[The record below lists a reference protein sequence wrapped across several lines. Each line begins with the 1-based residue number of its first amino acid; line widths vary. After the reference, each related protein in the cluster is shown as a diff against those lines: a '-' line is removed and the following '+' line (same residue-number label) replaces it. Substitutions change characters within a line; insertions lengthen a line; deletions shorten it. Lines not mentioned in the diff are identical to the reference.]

1 MKSFFTNLGK
11 LLLCG
16 ATVAM
21 IGCTDLH
28 SDIALTDDL
37 ANANKEQIADLQSTL
52 DQLEATLQKD
62 YALKSELEAV
72 QKELADEKAALEA
85 AIAAGDAAAIAAA
98 REELTAAVAAAK
110 AEVEAAMGQL
120 NDQIGQING
129 ALGQVNTDLEGVY
142 ARLEALEAAE
152 VPEEIAAQLAA
163 LDAYV
168 LAMEEAIIGRLDT
181 VEQALSAVTVLIED
195 EAAAR
200 QLADEELWTSIYGVQ
215 EVITALNNKVD
226 DLAAQETVT
235 AADLEAVYTSIY
247 EAQASISSVY
257 NQLLDLAAK
266 HDQDVEEIYAKI
278 NVVEEA
284 LSALV
289 FTVTDVQGQLAAL
302 EAMQGYIEELFLA
315 DQDMQVYFT
324 QLLNSV
330 NAQIEDLTAAQEEV
344 YAFCYQLQE
353 QYTQLYNALSNA
365 DEELRAEMESLIS
378 ETKNELGQ
386 AVTFLTNLIND
397 YAGQIDNLAAR
408 VQSLVFIPEYSDGKA
423 TIEWGLL
430 IDNDSAVNFI
440 LENIVTRNN
449 LVLFRD
455 VVVDFLKE
463 VKNAA
468 IELGRPV
475 VDYADKTID
484 NFISDL
490 VNTEAMANA
499 LKTMLSGIE
508 DIVAKE
514 VAELYNEKFA
524 EFGEEIAIPEGVPTV
539 DELTKSIMDELYQS
553 IDLSKLDIKKILKTI
568 ITKVTDKAYDLVS
581 IDGIIAELKSID
593 IYEAIDILTSA
604 EFEELLSELLQTF
617 KSFEEKA
624 LSNTALLKKESVI
637 RYKVMG
643 QNATA
648 LAAAIAAN
656 PSVLSYDVEAVDVRA
671 AAPGL
676 EITKVVAKGDEIHV
690 SVVPQ
695 NFHYRFYLT
704 YILEDSFIYGAAES
718 FFDKYGKTGLIS
730 YSAALVLNDGNNIRS
745 TEYTNFVSAENPEI
759 FTPEVIK
766 NGKVVGHETINAV
779 KGQVDEITLCEGMYM
794 GYLSVPNRVILT
806 KEQLEAK
813 GYLGFTENKT
823 VKTNDKGIAG
833 PCQFNGLTGSVKS
846 WFDYTFTTYWSVNDI
861 VLTTTSSLV
870 WDLPESV
877 AVWAGSYDAND
888 NKPISVSAEDIADW
902 FDGLA
907 VGQRL
912 YFEFEVPTS
921 SVACIHM
928 YNSNKSSAVEL
939 FTTERFYEAGNYYL
953 DLTITPALLE
963 AITKTDEIVFAG
975 SGFVMKSITLYL

>member
-52 DQLEATLQKD
+52 DQLKDKLQAD
-62 YALKSELEAV
+62 YALQSELDAV
-72 QKELADEKAALEA
+72 KAQIADEKAALEA

-98 REELTAAVAAAK
+98 KADLDAAVA
-110 AEVEAAMGQL
+110 
-120 NDQIGQING
+120 
-129 ALGQVNTDLEGVY
+129 QVTTEIAGIY
-142 ARLEALEAAE
+142 ARLEALEAANAT
-152 VPEEIAAQLAA
+152 EEIAAQLAA

-200 QLADEELWTSIYGVQ
+200 QLADEELWTSIYGLQ
-215 EVITALNNKVD
+215 EVLTAVNNKIED
-226 DLAAQETVT
+226 IEAQEYVS
-235 AADLEAVYTSIY
+235 AAELEAVYTSIY

-289 FTVTDVQGQLAAL
+289 FTVTDVQNDLAAQLAAL
-302 EAMQGYIEELFLA
+302 EAIKANIEELYIA
-315 DQDMQVYFT
+315 DEKMQEYYT

-330 NAQIEDLTAAQEEV
+330 NAQIEDLAAAHEEI
-344 YAFCYQLQE
+344 YAAYYQLQE

-365 DEELRAEMESLIS
+365 DAELRAEMESLIS

-386 AVTFLTNLIND
+386 AVTFITNLLND
-397 YAGQIDNLAAR
+397 YTGQIDNLAAR

-430 IDNDSAVNFI
+430 IDNDSAVNF
-440 LENIVTRNN
+440 LLNNVLTAGNIDAAKDLAQTIIS
-449 LVLFRD
+449 
-455 VVVDFLKE
+455 E
-463 VKNAA
+463 VKNVILGYTGNLEQNVNDFLDGIINEPA
-468 IELGRPV
+468 IEAAFKDLFYNLQSMIELTVLEYCYGFEYGWWVDLGGPTPE
-475 VDYADKTID
+475 DLAAQISADILAAFNINNLDLTSIVKSLLGDLKAQGIATAK
-484 NFISDL
+484 DL
-490 VNTEAMANA
+490 VNA
-499 LKTMLSGIE
+499 LKSVSLN
-508 DIVAKE
+508 DIVA
-514 VAELYNEKFA
+514 ALNS
-524 EFGEEIAIPEGVPTV
+524 
-539 DELTKSIMDELYQS
+539 DELH
-553 IDLSKLDIKKILKTI
+553 
-568 ITKVTDKAYDLVS
+568 
-581 IDGIIAELKSID
+581 G
-593 IYEAIDILTSA
+593 
-604 EFEELLSELLQTF
+604 LLSEIFSAVKGLESKVL
-617 KSFEEKA
+617 E
-624 LSNTALLKKESVI
+624 NTALLKKESVI

-676 EITKVVAKGDEIHV
+676 EITKVAAKGDEIHV
-690 SVVPQ
+690 TVVPQ

-704 YILEDSFIYGAAES
+704 YILEDSFLYGAAES
-718 FFDKYGKTGLIS
+718 FFDKMDKTGLIS

-766 NGKVVGHETINAV
+766 NGEVVEHETITGV
-779 KGQVDEITLCEGMYM
+779 KGQLEQFTLCEGMYI

-813 GYLGFTENKT
+813 GYFGFTEKAT
-823 VKTNDKGIAG
+823 VKTNNNGIAG
-833 PCQFNGLTGSVKS
+833 PCQFNGLTGTVKAWS
-846 WFDYTFTTYWSVNDI
+846 DYTFTTYWTVNDI
-861 VLTTTSSLV
+861 LLVTTSDLV
-870 WDLPESV
+870 WTLPESV
-877 AVWAGSYDAND
+877 PVWEGSADAND
-888 NKPISVSAEDIADW
+888 NEPVSVSADDIAAW

-912 YFEFEVPTS
+912 HFEFEVPTS

-928 YNSNKSSAVEL
+928 YNSNEPTAVEF
-939 FTTERFYEAGNYYL
+939 FTTERFYEAGNYFL
-953 DLTITPALLE
+953 DLTITPALLDVLTE
-963 AITKTDEIVFAG
+963 TEEIVFAG

>member
-1 MKSFFTNLGK
+1 MKSIFTNLGK

-21 IGCTDLH
+21 IGCTDL
-28 SDIALTDDL
+28 SDINLVDDK
-37 ANANKEQIADLQSTL
+37 ADANKEQIADLQSTL
-52 DQLEATLQKD
+52 DQLKDKLQAD
-62 YALKSELEAV
+62 YALQSELEAV
-72 QKELADEKAALEA
+72 KAQIADEKAALEA

-98 REELTAAVAAAK
+98 KADLDAAVA
-110 AEVEAAMGQL
+110 
-120 NDQIGQING
+120 
-129 ALGQVNTDLEGVY
+129 QVTTEIAGIY
-142 ARLEALEAAE
+142 TRLEALEAANAT
-152 VPEEIAAQLAA
+152 EEIAAQLAA

-181 VEQALSAVTVLIED
+181 VEQALSAVTVLLED

-200 QLADEELWTSIYGVQ
+200 QLADEELWTSIYGLQ
-215 EVITALNNKVD
+215 EVITAVNNKIED
-226 DLAAQETVT
+226 IEAQEYVS

-266 HDQDVEEIYAKI
+266 HDQDVEEIYGKI

-289 FTVTDVQGQLAAL
+289 FTVSDVQDELAAQLAAL
-302 EAMQGYIEELFLA
+302 EAIQGYIEELYIA
-315 DQDMQVYFT
+315 DQNMQEYYT

-330 NAQIEDLTAAQEEV
+330 NAQIEDLAAAHEEI
-344 YAFCYQLQE
+344 YAAYYQLQE

-365 DEELRAEMESLIS
+365 DAELRAEMESLIS

-386 AVTFLTNLIND
+386 AVTFLTNLLND
-397 YAGQIDNLAAR
+397 YTGQIDNLAAR

-430 IDNDSAVNFI
+430 IDNDSAVNF
-440 LENIVTRNN
+440 LLNNVLTAGNIDAAKDIVKTIIAKVKDVIVGATTN
-449 LVLFRD
+449 LDATVN
-455 VVVDFLKE
+455 DFLDGLVDEAGVE
-463 VKNAA
+463 VAFTELFKGLEEMIFAVTYETVYGMYGWNVDVDAPTAEELAA
-468 IELGRPV
+468 QITADIMGSFNFADLDLTSIVKSLLG
-475 VDYADKTID
+475 DLKAQGIATAK
-484 NFISDL
+484 DL
-490 VNTEAMANA
+490 VNA
-499 LKTMLSGIE
+499 LKSVSLN
-508 DIVAKE
+508 DIVA
-514 VAELYNEKFA
+514 ALNS
-524 EFGEEIAIPEGVPTV
+524 
-539 DELTKSIMDELYQS
+539 DELH
-553 IDLSKLDIKKILKTI
+553 
-568 ITKVTDKAYDLVS
+568 
-581 IDGIIAELKSID
+581 G
-593 IYEAIDILTSA
+593 
-604 EFEELLSELLQTF
+604 LLSEIFSAVKGLESKVL
-617 KSFEEKA
+617 E
-624 LSNTALLKKESVI
+624 NTALLKKESVI

-676 EITKVVAKGDEIHV
+676 EITKVAAKGDEIHV
-690 SVVPQ
+690 TVVPQ

-704 YILEDSFIYGAAES
+704 YILEDSFLYGAAES
-718 FFDKYGKTGLIS
+718 FFDKMDKTGLIS

-766 NGKVVGHETINAV
+766 NGAVVEHETITGV
-779 KGQVDEITLCEGMYM
+779 KGQLEQFTLCEGMYI

-813 GYLGFTENKT
+813 GYFGFTEKAT
-823 VKTNDKGIAG
+823 VKTNNNGIAG
-833 PCQFNGLTGSVKS
+833 PCQFNGLTGTVKAWS
-846 WFDYTFTTYWSVNDI
+846 DYTFTTYWTVNDI
-861 VLTTTSSLV
+861 LLVTTSDLV
-870 WDLPESV
+870 WTLPESV
-877 AVWAGSYDAND
+877 PVWEGSADAND
-888 NKPISVSAEDIADW
+888 NEPVSVSADDIAAW

-912 YFEFEVPTS
+912 HFEFEVPTS

-928 YNSNKSSAVEL
+928 YNSNEPTAVEF
-939 FTTERFYEAGNYYL
+939 FTTEQYYKAGNYYL
-953 DLTITPALLE
+953 DLTITPALLDVLTE
-963 AITKTDEIVFAG
+963 TEEIVFAG

>member
-235 AADLEAVYTSIY
+235 AADLEAVYTTIY
-247 EAQASISSVY
+247 EVQNSISSVY

-330 NAQIEDLTAAQEEV
+330 NTQIEDLTTAQEEV
-344 YAFCYQLQE
+344 YAFYYQLQE

-468 IELGRPV
+468 IEYGRPV
-475 VDYADKTID
+475 VDYADQTID

-508 DIVAKE
+508 KIVAKE
-514 VAELYNEKFA
+514 VADLYNEKFP
-524 EFGEEIAIPEGVPTV
+524 ELGKEIPEGVPTV
-539 DELTKSIMDELYQS
+539 EELTKSIMNELYQS

-656 PSVLSYDVEAVDVRA
+656 PSVLSYDVETVDVRA

-766 NGKVVGHETINAV
+766 DGKVVGHETINAV

-877 AVWAGSYDAND
+877 AVWAGKKDD
-888 NKPISVSAEDIADW
+888 NVKISLAAEDIAPW
-902 FDGLA
+902 YDGLA
-907 VGQRL
+907 VGQTIRIE
-912 YFEFEVPTS
+912 YTAFEGAVCFHVYDGDITYKILEEN
-921 SVACIHM
+921 
-928 YNSNKSSAVEL
+928 YKLQGQSAKQFVEIPV
-939 FTTERFYEAGNYYL
+939 TA
-953 DLTITPALLE
+953 ALLDILKE
-963 AITKTDEIVFAG
+963 ESILIGG
-975 SGFVMKSITLYL
+975 SNIEVTNVTLYL

>member
-21 IGCTDLH
+21 IGCTDL
-28 SDIALTDDL
+28 SDITLVGDQ

-62 YALKSELEAV
+62 YALQSELEAV

-85 AIAAGDAAAIAAA
+85 AIAAGDEAAIAAA

-110 AEVEAAMGQL
+110 AEVEAAMGQF
-120 NDQIGQING
+120 NDQFGQING

-200 QLADEELWTSIYGVQ
+200 QLADDELWTSIYGLQ
-215 EVITALNNKVD
+215 EVLSAVNNKIED
-226 DLAAQETVT
+226 IEAQEYVS

-289 FTVTDVQGQLAAL
+289 FTVSDVQDELAAQLAAF
-302 EAMQGYIEELFLA
+302 EAYKLSVEEAIAFAKEEMQEYLTQMLNLTN
-315 DQDMQVYFT
+315 DQIAEIV
-324 QLLNSV
+324 S
-330 NAQIEDLTAAQEEV
+330 
-344 YAFCYQLQE
+344 LQE
-353 QYTQLYNALSNA
+353 ALVGRI
-365 DEELRAEMESLIS
+365 DTIEKTI
-378 ETKNELGQ
+378 
-386 AVTFLTNLIND
+386 TNLINLNND
-397 YAGQIDNLAAR
+397 QYDEVLSLIIETKEELTLVVNNILNYLSDMQGQIDDLAAR
-408 VQSLVFIPEYSDGKA
+408 VQSLVFIPEYTDGKA

-430 IDNDSAVNFI
+430 IDNDSLLGI
-440 LENIVTRNN
+440 LDGKVITWENYNVIKEN
-449 LVLFRD
+449 LMPFYNDFKALLIRELEGLYGAALKDVEIAKLLTLVDQFGSVGSTLDSAFAGLVDGINTLIKAYIDQSLGEDADPEVVKAEIMDSLSSILKFGSFSSEDIKPIIKSVLKT
-455 VVVDFLKE
+455 VYNYCKAKGVDTVYDLLEGLK
-463 VKNAA
+463 N
-468 IELGRPV
+468 G
-475 VDYADKTID
+475 TID
-484 NFISDL
+484 VTS
-490 VNTEAMANA
+490 
-499 LKTMLSGIE
+499 
-508 DIVAKE
+508 IVDSLHLNEIREIVYHIYSLAKE
-514 VAELYNEKFA
+514 LEPLFLEK
-524 EFGEEIAIPEGVPTV
+524 
-539 DELTKSIMDELYQS
+539 
-553 IDLSKLDIKKILKTI
+553 
-568 ITKVTDKAYDLVS
+568 
-581 IDGIIAELKSID
+581 
-593 IYEAIDILTSA
+593 
-604 EFEELLSELLQTF
+604 
-617 KSFEEKA
+617 
-624 LSNTALLKKESVI
+624 TALLKKESVI

-704 YILEDSFIYGAAES
+704 YILEDSFLYGAAES
-718 FFDKYGKTGLIS
+718 FFDKMDKTGLIS
-730 YSAALVLNDGNNIRS
+730 YSAALVLNDGKNIRS

-766 NGKVVGHETINAV
+766 NGAVEEHETITAV

-813 GYLGFTENKT
+813 GYLGFTETKT
-823 VKTNDKGIAG
+823 VNTNDKGIAG
-833 PCQFNGLTGSVKS
+833 PCQFNGLTGTVKS
-846 WFDYTFTTYWSVNDI
+846 WFDYTFTTYWAVNDI
-861 VLTTTSSLV
+861 VLAVNSDLV
-870 WDLPESV
+870 WELPESV
-877 AVWAGSYDAND
+877 LVWEGKQDDHLS
-888 NKPISVSAEDIADW
+888 ISLAAEDIAPW

-907 VGQRL
+907 EGQTLRIE
-912 YFEFEVPTS
+912 YTAFEGAVCFHVYDGDITYKILEQNYKLQGQSAKQYVEIPVTADLLNILTEESILIGGSSIEVTN
-921 SVACIHM
+921 V
-928 YNSNKSSAVEL
+928 
-939 FTTERFYEAGNYYL
+939 
-953 DLTITPALLE
+953 
-963 AITKTDEIVFAG
+963 
-975 SGFVMKSITLYL
+975 TLYL

>member
-52 DQLEATLQKD
+52 DQLKDKLQAD
-62 YALKSELEAV
+62 YALQSELKAV
-72 QKELADEKAALEA
+72 KDQIADEKAALEA
-85 AIAAGDAAAIAAA
+85 AIAAGDADAIAAA
-98 REELTAAVAAAK
+98 KADLDAAVA
-110 AEVEAAMGQL
+110 
-120 NDQIGQING
+120 
-129 ALGQVNTDLEGVY
+129 QVTTEIAGIY
-142 ARLEALEAAE
+142 ARLEALEAANAT
-152 VPEEIAAQLAA
+152 EEIAAQLAA

-200 QLADEELWTSIYGVQ
+200 QLADEELWTSIYGLQ
-215 EVITALNNKVD
+215 EVLTAVNNKIED
-226 DLAAQETVT
+226 IQAQEYVS
-235 AADLEAVYTSIY
+235 AAELEAVYTSIY

-289 FTVTDVQGQLAAL
+289 FTVTDVQNDLAAQLAAL
-302 EAMQGYIEELFLA
+302 EAIKANIEELYIA
-315 DQDMQVYFT
+315 DEKMQEYYT

-330 NAQIEDLTAAQEEV
+330 NAQIEDLAAAHEEI
-344 YAFCYQLQE
+344 YAAYYQLQE

-365 DEELRAEMESLIS
+365 DAELRAEMESLIS

-386 AVTFLTNLIND
+386 AVTFITNLLND
-397 YAGQIDNLAAR
+397 YTGQIDNLAAR

-430 IDNDSAVNFI
+430 IDNDSAVNF
-440 LENIVTRNN
+440 LLNNVLTAGNIDAAKDLAQTIIS
-449 LVLFRD
+449 
-455 VVVDFLKE
+455 E
-463 VKNAA
+463 VKNVILGYTGNLEQNVNDFLNGIINEPALEAA
-468 IELGRPV
+468 FKDLFYNLQTMIEATVLEYYFGLEYGWWDDFGGATPEELAAQISADILAAFNINNLDLTSIVKSLLG
-475 VDYADKTID
+475 DLKAQGIATAK
-484 NFISDL
+484 DL
-490 VNTEAMANA
+490 VNA
-499 LKTMLSGIE
+499 LKSVSLN
-508 DIVAKE
+508 DIVA
-514 VAELYNEKFA
+514 ALNS
-524 EFGEEIAIPEGVPTV
+524 
-539 DELTKSIMDELYQS
+539 DELH
-553 IDLSKLDIKKILKTI
+553 
-568 ITKVTDKAYDLVS
+568 
-581 IDGIIAELKSID
+581 G
-593 IYEAIDILTSA
+593 
-604 EFEELLSELLQTF
+604 LLSEIFSAVKGLESKVL
-617 KSFEEKA
+617 E
-624 LSNTALLKKESVI
+624 NTALLKKESVI

-690 SVVPQ
+690 TVVPQ

-704 YILEDSFIYGAAES
+704 YILEDSFLYGAAES
-718 FFDKYGKTGLIS
+718 FFDKMDKTGLIS

-766 NGKVVGHETINAV
+766 NGEVVEHETITGV
-779 KGQVDEITLCEGMYM
+779 KGQLEQFTLCEGMYI

-813 GYLGFTENKT
+813 GYFGFTEKAT
-823 VKTNDKGIAG
+823 VKTNNNGIAG
-833 PCQFNGLTGSVKS
+833 PCQFNGLTGTVKAWS
-846 WFDYTFTTYWSVNDI
+846 DYTFTTYWTVNDI
-861 VLTTTSSLV
+861 LLVTTSDLV
-870 WDLPESV
+870 WTLPESV
-877 AVWAGSYDAND
+877 PVWEGSADAND
-888 NKPISVSAEDIADW
+888 NEPVSVSADDIAAW

-912 YFEFEVPTS
+912 HFEFEVPTS

-928 YNSNKSSAVEL
+928 YNSNEPTAVEF
-939 FTTERFYEAGNYYL
+939 FTTEQFYQAGNYYL
-953 DLTITPALLE
+953 DLTITPYLLDVLTE
-963 AITKTDEIVFAG
+963 TDEIVFAG